1 LTVTTVTAADVSA
14 VVDPLFREYG
24 EWVAAHLEQAAGIT
38 FTEADQARHHDAF
51 RGEIPRLLGSRGR
64 LVVAR
69 LGDDPVGVGTLKP
82 VDDTTAEIKRMYVRP
97 PAQGHGVGRAIL
109 ARLVQDARAERYAT
123 VRLETLH
130 DRCPGDVP
138 RLRLRRG
145 CEVRR
150 IRDREHGARTTHHL
164 HGDRPHGPTPMS
176 VAVPRMMR
184 APDRRP
190 DRPVRCLD
198 VWKRRSCWSP
208 AAARGSAVR

>member
-1 LTVTTVTAADVSA
+1 MDLASDGRPLTVTTVTAADVSA
-14 VVDPLFREYG
+14 VVEPLFREYG
-24 EWVAAHLEQAAGIT
+24 EWVGARLEQDAGIT

-123 VRLETLH
+123 VRLES
-130 DRCPGDVP
+130 
-138 RLRLRRG
+138 LRFM
-145 CEVRR
+145 
-150 IRDREHGARTTHHL
+150 T
-164 HGDRPHGPTPMS
+164 
-176 VAVPRMMR
+176 
-184 APDRRP
+184 
-190 DRPVRCLD
+190 
-198 VWKRRSCWSP
+198 
-208 AAARGSAVR
+208 AARAMYRASGFVEVASFDGSETANTALEPLTIFMELDLTA